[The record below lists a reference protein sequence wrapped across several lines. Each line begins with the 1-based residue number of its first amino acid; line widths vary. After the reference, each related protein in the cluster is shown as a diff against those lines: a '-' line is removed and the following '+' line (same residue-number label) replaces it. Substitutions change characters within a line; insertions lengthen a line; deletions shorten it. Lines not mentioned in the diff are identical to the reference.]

1 MTTAVHIREMQEADL
16 PCCVELCM
24 AAYSNH
30 FLQLLQERYGLLGHT
45 SWEESERAAV
55 RATFAQ
61 HREQMLVATL
71 DQEVVG
77 YSLYHYARLLDG
89 RVGIGY
95 LSNNAVDPRLQGRGI
110 GKLLGHAVL
119 ETFRRLQL
127 DYART
132 TTSSQACQAPARCVY
147 QRLGYT
153 LCRQSLDW
161 TIDLRKHP
169 IKACQPQGIASLV
182 TRRAT
187 PDDLERILSIGLAYF
202 DGISL
207 YARWPHC
214 GLAPDLDWQA
224 IQRQSV
230 GTAMHRWM
238 AQTLVTESEGEVIGY
253 ITFDV
258 DEQTS
263 VGTTNVLRGQ
273 GEDMALNNAIDP
285 RHRGKGLEAYQL
297 ACVLEI
303 FQDKGLAVGITRGLD
318 AMARTQLG
326 LTFDYNAW
334 GFTPLRGYI
343 DLFMRI
349 P

>member
-1 MTTAVHIREMQEADL
+1 MTTAVGIREMQEADL
-16 PCCVELCM
+16 PRCVELCM
-24 AAYSNH
+24 AAYANH
-30 FLQLLQERYGLLGHT
+30 FLQLLQERYGLLGNT
-45 SWEESERAAV
+45 SWQESERAAV
-55 RATFAQ
+55 RAMFAQ
-61 HREQMLVATL
+61 HLDQMLVATL

-77 YSLYHYARLLDG
+77 YILYHYTRLLDG

-153 LCRQSLDW
+153 VCRESLDW
-161 TIDLRKHP
+161 TVDLRKHP
-169 IKACQPQGIASLV
+169 IKACQPEGIASIG
-182 TRRAT
+182 TRWAT
-187 PDDLERILSIGLAYF
+187 PHDLERTLSIGLAYF
-202 DGISL
+202 GGMSL
-207 YARWPHC
+207 YAQWQHC

-238 AQTLVTESEGEVIGY
+238 AQTLVTESEGEVVGY

-273 GEDMALNNAIDP
+273 GDDIALNNAIDP
-285 RHRGKGLEAYQL
+285 RYRGKGLEAYQL
-297 ACVLEI
+297 ARVLEI
-303 FQDKGLAVGITRGLD
+303 FQDKGLAVGITRGLHT
-318 AMARTQLG
+318 MTRMQLG
-326 LTFDYNAW
+326 LRFDYNA
-334 GFTPLRGYI
+334 
-343 DLFMRI
+343 
-349 P
+349 

>member
-1 MTTAVHIREMQEADL
+1 MATAVRIREMQEADL
-16 PCCVELCM
+16 PRCVELCM

-61 HREQMLVATL
+61 HRDQMLVATL

-77 YSLYHYARLLDG
+77 YILYHYARLLDG

-119 ETFRRLQL
+119 ETFRRLRL

-132 TTSSQACQAPARCVY
+132 TTSSQTCQAPARRVY

-153 LCRQSLDW
+153 VCRASLDW
-161 TIDLRKHP
+161 TIDLRKRP
-169 IKACQPQGIASLV
+169 IKVYQPASIASLV
-182 TRRAT
+182 TRWAT
-187 PDDLERILSIGLAYF
+187 PDDLERILAIGLAYF
-202 DGISL
+202 NGLSL
-207 YARWPHC
+207 YAQWPHC
-214 GLAPDLDWQA
+214 GLAPDLNWQA

-230 GTAMHRWM
+230 GMAMHRWL
-238 AQTLVTESEGEVIGY
+238 AQTLVTEIQGEVVGY
-253 ITFDV
+253 ITCDM

-273 GEDMALNNAIDP
+273 GEDMALTNAIDP
-285 RHRGKGLEAYQL
+285 RYRGKGLEAYQL
-297 ACVLEI
+297 ARVLEI
-303 FQDKGLAVGITRGLD
+303 FQDKRLAVGITRGLT
-318 AMARTQLG
+318 AEARTQLG